1 MKNVI
6 LPAFVGAMLALYGC
20 IKPEAEN
27 MEADILAMTLPDSVL
42 ISPPS
47 ITNTSI
53 TAFVNF
59 AKLDIKA
66 VSPQFTLTEGA
77 TIQPA
82 SGTPQD
88 FSKPVT
94 YVVTSEDGHWKKEYR
109 ISLLQNTAPDNF
121 PFENWAVNPDGNY
134 YTPYELVDG
143 EHQNIWAS
151 GNSGYSLIAPEKKP
165 EAYPTQRTTEATQ
178 GQYAAYLETKST
190 GSLGALVGMPIAP
203 GNLFLGSF
211 DASKALTAP
220 LEATIFGIPFNK
232 KPLRLTGSYKYTSGG
247 PVTDKTGK
255 PVVPERQ
262 DLCDIY
268 AVFFK
273 ASADK
278 PHLNGAN
285 VLTDP
290 SVVAIAQLASGAPTP
305 GPGYHAFDLAFN
317 YKSEINQADLAAF
330 AYKIAVVFTSSKNGA
345 VFEGA
350 TGSKLYVDNV
360 KVVTQ

>member
-1 MKNVI
+1 MKSTV
-6 LPAFVGAMLALYGC
+6 LLAFLGALLAVSGC

-27 MEADILAMTLPDSVL
+27 MEADILVMTLPDSVL

-47 ITNTSI
+47 ITNTSVS
-53 TAFVNF
+53 AFVNF
-59 AKLDIKA
+59 EKLNIKA

-77 TIQPA
+77 SIQPA

-94 YVVTSEDGHWKKEYR
+94 YTVTSEDGHWKKEYR
-109 ISLLQNTAPDNF
+109 VSLLQNVAPDNF
-121 PFENWAVNPDGNY
+121 MFENWTVNPDGNY
-134 YTPYELVDG
+134 YIPYELVET

-151 GNSGYSLIAPEKKP
+151 GNSGFSLIAPEKRP
-165 EAYPTQRTTEATQ
+165 EAYPTQRSTDASQ
-178 GQYAAYLETKST
+178 GTYAAYLETKST
-190 GSLGALVGMPIAP
+190 GALGAIVGMPIAA

-211 DASKALTAP
+211 DGAKALTAP

-232 KPLRLTGSYKYTSGG
+232 KPLRLTGSYKYVSGG
-247 PVTDKTGK
+247 AVTDKTGK
-255 PVVPERQ
+255 PVTPERQ

-268 AVFFK
+268 AVLFK
-273 ASADK
+273 SSPEK
-278 PHLNGAN
+278 PFLNGAN

-290 SVVAIAQLASGAPTP
+290 SVVGIAQLASGASTA
-305 GPGYHAFDLAFN
+305 GNGYQPFDLTFN
-317 YKSEINQADLAAF
+317 YKSEVNPDDLASF
-330 AYKIAVVFTSSKNGA
+330 AYKIVVVFSSSKNAA

-350 TGSKLYVDNV
+350 VGSKLYIDDV

>member
-1 MKNVI
+1 
-6 LPAFVGAMLALYGC
+6 MLGTFLTISGC

-27 MEADILAMTLPDSVL
+27 MEADILVMTLPDSVL

-59 AKLDIKA
+59 SKLNIKA
-66 VSPQFTLTEGA
+66 VAPQFSITEGA
-77 TIQPA
+77 GIQPA

-94 YVVTSEDGHWKKEYR
+94 YTVTSQDGQWQKQYR
-109 ISLLQNTAPDNF
+109 VSLLQNLAPDNF
-121 PFENWAVNPDGNY
+121 MFENWTINPDGNY
-134 YTPYELVDG
+134 YVPYEIVEG

-151 GNSGYSLIAPEKKP
+151 GNSGFSLIAPEKQP
-165 EAYPTQRTTEATQ
+165 EAYPTQRSTVSEQ

-190 GSLGALVGMPIAP
+190 GTLGALVGMPIAP

-211 DASKALTAP
+211 DAPKALTAP
-220 LEATIFGIPFNK
+220 LEATIFGVPFNK
-232 KPLRLTGSYKYTSGG
+232 KPLRLTGFYKYISGG

-255 PVVPERQ
+255 PVTPERQ
-262 DLCDIY
+262 DICDIY
-268 AVFFK
+268 AVLFK
-273 ASADK
+273 ATPEK
-278 PHLNGAN
+278 PFLNGSN

-290 SVVAIAQLASGAPTP
+290 SVVGVAQLASGTPTP
-305 GPGYHAFDLAFN
+305 GTGYQAFNLTFN
-317 YKSEINQADLAAF
+317 YKSEVNEDDLAAF
-330 AYKIAVVFTSSKNGA
+330 AYKIAIVFSSSKNGA

-350 TGSKLYVDNV
+350 VGSKLYIDDV
-360 KVVTQ
+360 KLVTQ

>member
-1 MKNVI
+1 MRRTV
-6 LPAFVGAMLALYGC
+6 LLVFLGTLLTVTGC

-27 MEADILAMTLPDSVL
+27 MEADILVMTLPDSVL

-47 ITNTSI
+47 ITNTSV

-59 AKLDIKA
+59 EKLNIKA
-66 VSPQFTLTEGA
+66 VTPQFTLTEGA
-77 TIQPA
+77 SIQPA

-94 YVVTSEDGHWKKEYR
+94 YTVTSEDGHWKKEYR
-109 ISLLQNTAPDNF
+109 VSLLRNVAPDNF
-121 PFENWAVNPDGNY
+121 MFENWVINPDGNY
-134 YTPYELVDG
+134 YIPYELVES

-151 GNSGYSLIAPEKKP
+151 GNSGFSLIAPEKRP
-165 EAYPTQRTTEATQ
+165 EAYPTQRTADAAQ

-190 GSLGALVGMPIAP
+190 GALGAIVGMPIAA

-211 DASKALTAP
+211 DGAKALTAP

-232 KPLRLTGSYKYTSGG
+232 KPLRLTGSYKYVSGG

-255 PVVPERQ
+255 PVIPAQQ

-268 AVFFK
+268 AVLFK
-273 ASADK
+273 ASTEK
-278 PHLNGAN
+278 PFLNGSN

-290 SVVAIAQLASGAPTP
+290 SVVAIAQLPSGVATS
-305 GPGYHAFDLAFN
+305 GSGYQAFDLTFN
-317 YKSEINQADLAAF
+317 YKSAVNEADLSAF
-330 AYKIAVVFTSSKNGA
+330 AYKIAIVFSSSKNGA
-345 VFEGA
+345 AFEGA
-350 TGSKLYVDNV
+350 VGSKLYIDNV
-360 KVVTQ
+360 KIVTQ

>member
-1 MKNVI
+1 
-6 LPAFVGAMLALYGC
+6 MLAILGVLLTVSGC
-20 IKPEAEN
+20 IKPEEAN
-27 MEADILAMTLPDSVL
+27 MEADILVMTLPDSVL

-47 ITNTSI
+47 VTNTTV

-59 AKLDIKA
+59 SKLNIKA
-66 VSPQFTLTEGA
+66 VAPQFTITEGA

-88 FSKPVT
+88 FSEPVIYT
-94 YVVTSEDGHWKKEYR
+94 VTSEDGHWRKQYR
-109 ISLLQNTAPDNF
+109 VSLLLNVAPDNF
-121 PFENWAVNPDGNY
+121 MFENWLVNPDGNY
-134 YTPYELVDG
+134 YIPYELVEA

-151 GNSGYSLIAPEKKP
+151 GNSGFSFIAPEKQP
-165 EAYPTQRTTEATQ
+165 GAYPTQRTTDAAE

-190 GSLGALVGMPIAP
+190 GALGAVVGMPIAP

-211 DASKALTAP
+211 DAAKALTAP
-220 LEATIFGIPFNK
+220 LEATLFGIPFNK
-232 KPLRLTGSYKYTSGG
+232 RPLRLTGSYKYVSGG

-255 PVVPERQ
+255 PVTPARQ

-273 ASADK
+273 ASPEK
-278 PHLNGAN
+278 PSLNGAN

-290 SVVAIAQLASGAPTP
+290 NVVAIAQLPSGASTP
-305 GPGYHAFDLAFN
+305 GTGYRAFDLAFN
-317 YKSEINQADLAAF
+317 YKSVVNEGDLAAF
-330 AYKIAVVFTSSKNGA
+330 SYKIAIVFSSSKNGA

-350 TGSKLYVDNV
+350 VGSKLYIDDV
-360 KVVTQ
+360 KIVTQ

>member
-1 MKNVI
+1 MKNTI
-6 LPAFVGAMLALYGC
+6 LWAFLGTLLSTAGC

-42 ISPPS
+42 IAPPS

-59 AKLDIKA
+59 SRLNIKA
-66 VSPQFTLTEGA
+66 VTPQFTLTDGA
-77 TIQPA
+77 SIHPA
-82 SGTPQD
+82 PGTPQD
-88 FSKPVT
+88 FSRPVT
-94 YVVTSEDGHWKKEYR
+94 YIVTSEDGIWKKEYR
-109 ISLLQNTAPDNF
+109 VSLLQNTAPDMF
-121 PFENWAVNPDGNY
+121 RFENWTINPDGNY
-134 YTPYELVDG
+134 YVPYEVVEG

-151 GNSGYSLIAPEKKP
+151 GNSGFSLIAPEKRP
-165 EAYPTQRTTEATQ
+165 EAYPTQRTAQAFQ
-178 GQYAAYLETKST
+178 GEYAAYLETKST

-211 DASKALTAP
+211 DAAKALTAP

-232 KPLRLTGSYKYTSGG
+232 KPLRLTGAYRYVSGG

-268 AVFFK
+268 AVLFK
-273 ASADK
+273 PTPGK
-278 PHLNGAN
+278 PNLNGAN
-285 VLTDP
+285 ILTDA
-290 SVVAIAQLASGAPTP
+290 SVVAIARLSSGAATP
-305 GPGYHAFDLAFN
+305 APGYQRFDLPFD
-317 YKSEINQADLAAF
+317 YQSEINANDLAAV
-330 AYKIAVVFTSSKNGA
+330 AYKIAIVFSSSRD
-345 VFEGA
+345 GA
-350 TGSKLYVDNV
+350 TFVGSVGSKLFVDDV

>member
-1 MKNVI
+1 
-6 LPAFVGAMLALYGC
+6 
-20 IKPEAEN
+20 
-27 MEADILAMTLPDSVL
+27 MEADILAMVLPDSVL

-47 ITNTSI
+47 ITNTSV

-59 AKLDIKA
+59 TKLDIEA
-66 VSPQFTLTEGA
+66 VAPQFTVTEGA
-77 TIQPA
+77 SIEPA

-109 ISLLQNTAPDNF
+109 VSLLQNVAPDHF
-121 PFENWAVNPDGNY
+121 TFENWIVNPDGNY
-134 YTPYELVDG
+134 YIPYELVEG

-151 GNSGYSLIAPEKKP
+151 GNSGFSLIAPEKRP
-165 EAYPTQRTTEATQ
+165 EAYPTQRTTDAARGT
-178 GQYAAYLETKST
+178 YAAYLETKST

-211 DASKALTAP
+211 DAAKALTSP

-232 KPLRLTGSYKYTSGG
+232 KPLRLTGAYKYVSGG

-255 PVVPERQ
+255 PVTPERQ

-268 AVFFK
+268 TVLFK
-273 ASADK
+273 ATPEK
-278 PHLNGAN
+278 PNLNGAN
-285 VLTDP
+285 ILTDA
-290 SVVAIAQLASGAPTP
+290 SVVAIARIPSGSATT
-305 GPGYHAFDLAFN
+305 GAGYQRFDLAFD
-317 YKSEINQADLAAF
+317 YKSEIDPDALAAF
-330 AYKIAVVFTSSKNGA
+330 AYKIAVVFSSSRNGA
-345 VFEGA
+345 IFEGSV
-350 TGSKLYVDNV
+350 GSKLYIDDV